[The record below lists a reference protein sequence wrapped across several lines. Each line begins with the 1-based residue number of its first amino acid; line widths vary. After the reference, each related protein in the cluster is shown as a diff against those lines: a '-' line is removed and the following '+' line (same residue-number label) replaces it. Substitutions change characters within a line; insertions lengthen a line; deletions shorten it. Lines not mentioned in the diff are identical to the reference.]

1 MSAVGPKCWARRGL
15 RYASS
20 IPSGCVTSP
29 NRPDFWPK
37 MILSEPD
44 GVDGPLTA
52 SIVPKLGCRNAN
64 GREPSMERVT
74 TIGLDLA
81 KRVFQ
86 VHGVDAAAAVTV
98 RRSLRRRQVLAF
110 FAKLPPCLVGIEACA
125 TAHYWARELAR
136 LGHDVRLIPP
146 AYAKAYVRRNKN
158 DPADAE
164 AICEAV
170 SRPSMRFVAIKTEA
184 QQAAAGIHKVRE
196 MLVKQRTMLINAL
209 RGLMAEFGIVVAE
222 GPHHVGELV
231 AMLADPADR
240 RIPTPLHDGLMAIVE
255 TLRGLERR
263 IEIVEKQ
270 IVGWG
275 RGSATCRHLIT
286 IPGYGPILST
296 AMAAMVVNPAAF
308 TSGRHLSA
316 SLGLVPRQDGT
327 GGKVKL
333 GPISKRGNGYLR
345 RLLVNGAMS
354 VLCSKRAKADP
365 WLVKLLETKQRKVAA
380 CALANKMARI
390 GWAVMMRQE
399 DFRRG
404 SWSAR
409 CPDLGEPGTVLTAV
423 KTAARAPAAVAF
435 GQS

>member
-1 MSAVGPKCWARRGL
+1 
-15 RYASS
+15 
-20 IPSGCVTSP
+20 
-29 NRPDFWPK
+29 
-37 MILSEPD
+37 
-44 GVDGPLTA
+44 
-52 SIVPKLGCRNAN
+52 
-64 GREPSMERVT
+64 
-74 TIGLDLA
+74 
-81 KRVFQ
+81 VFQ
-86 VHGVDAAAAVTV
+86 VHGVDALGTVTLRRAV
-98 RRSLRRRQVLAF
+98 RRRQLLAF
-110 FAKLPPCLVGIEACA
+110 FAKLPPCLVGMEACA
-125 TAHYWARELAR
+125 TAHYWAREIAK

-170 SRPSMRFVAIKTEA
+170 SRPSMRFVAVKTEV

-196 MLVKQRTMLINAL
+196 MLIKQRTMLINAL

-222 GPHHVGELV
+222 GPHHVGELM
-231 AMLADPADR
+231 ATLADPADQ
-240 RIPTPLHDGLMAIVE
+240 RIPSPLHEGLLAIVE

-275 RGSATCRHLIT
+275 RGNRTCRHLIT
-286 IPGYGPILST
+286 IPGYGPILSS
-296 AMAAMVVNPAAF
+296 AMAAFTVNPAAF
-308 TSGRHLSA
+308 SNGRHFSA

-354 VLCSKRAKADP
+354 VLNGKRAKEDP
-365 WLVKLLETKQRKVAA
+365 WLIKLLETKKRKVAA

-390 GWAVMMRQE
+390 GWAVMRRQE
-399 DFRRG
+399 DFRGR
-404 SWSAR
+404 R
-409 CPDLGEPGTVLTAV
+409 HDQPCPDLGEPGAVLAAV
-423 KTAARAPAAVAF
+423 KTASRAPSAVAPLLRSRPVLTAAAR
-435 GQS
+435 GVPLNPGRDGETALRSNKETGS